1 MEDAVGELSHAPHI
15 QRNSKELQGP
25 LDNLFTYQLSKHNV
39 EVLFFF
45 TVRILTVFRGLLSGI
60 VPLHFTRRNEANYPV
75 NHRQNEQEILE
86 SKELCECICHQI
98 ETLTI
103 CWFKILFAYLYIYI
117 YIYIYIY
124 VLVKQYIY
132 IYMYIYI

>member
-1 MEDAVGELSHAPHI
+1 MLLTSRGIPKNCKDHLTIYLRTSC
-15 QRNSKELQGP
+15 QNTMSK
-25 LDNLFTYQLSKHNV
+25 
-39 EVLFFF
+39 FFLF

-60 VPLHFTRRNEANYPV
+60 VPLHFTRRNEAKYPV

-103 CWFKILFAYLYIYI
+103 CWFKILFAYLYT
-117 YIYIYIY
+117 
-124 VLVKQYIY
+124 Y
-132 IYMYIYI
+132 IYMFL